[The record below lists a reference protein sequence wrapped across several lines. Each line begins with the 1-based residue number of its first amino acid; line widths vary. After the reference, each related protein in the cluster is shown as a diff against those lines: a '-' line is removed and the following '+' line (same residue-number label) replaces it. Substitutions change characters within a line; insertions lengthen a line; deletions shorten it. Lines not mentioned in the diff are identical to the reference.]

1 MMFFP
6 YLSLFLF
13 FFSANMNRITQNTHT
28 HTQIAVPCHHILST
42 IFREQIVLGSF
53 LFRID
58 LFLFLRILY
67 LTLMMIREG
76 NCSSTKNKTK
86 QKNFLV
92 RSPLPNL
99 PWSLVYTSKGIF
111 TTPKTKTKTK
121 KFFFRR
127 IQRRKEQQRNK
138 MIITITARLKKTRND
153 DDINYLSL
161 RLEIVFSI
169 LS

>member
-76 NCSSTKNKTK
+76 NCSSTKKQNKKTFLCDPPSLIFPDLSCIHQRVFSPHRR
-86 QKNFLV
+86 QKPKPKNSFLDEFNDE
-92 RSPLPNL
+92 RS
-99 PWSLVYTSKGIF
+99 SKG
-111 TTPKTKTKTK
+111 TK
-121 KFFFRR
+121 
-127 IQRRKEQQRNK
+127 
-138 MIITITARLKKTRND
+138 
-153 DDINYLSL
+153 
-161 RLEIVFSI
+161 
-169 LS
+169 